1 VEGSPNGKAVLSVYK
16 GLKEIS
22 VLPPIAARKQALCV
36 EASVDWQAGGGGHG
50 CGCGGWLGS
59 ILAKI
64 QEKAGELDSLLLLM
78 IRIAEAGRPGHR
90 LRLLPLRARRTAIAF
105 ETSKLLKELEEVTA
119 KW

>member
-1 VEGSPNGKAVLSVYK
+1 MEGFPDGKVGLCVYK
-16 GLKEIS
+16 GLARTS
-22 VLPPIAARKQALCV
+22 VSSPIAAEVQALCA
-36 EASVDWQAGGGGHG
+36 EPIAAWRSGGGGHG

-90 LRLLPLRARRTAIAF
+90 LRLLPLRNTRLAIGFKVAKF
-105 ETSKLLKELEEVTA
+105 LQELEEVIT
-119 KW
+119 K